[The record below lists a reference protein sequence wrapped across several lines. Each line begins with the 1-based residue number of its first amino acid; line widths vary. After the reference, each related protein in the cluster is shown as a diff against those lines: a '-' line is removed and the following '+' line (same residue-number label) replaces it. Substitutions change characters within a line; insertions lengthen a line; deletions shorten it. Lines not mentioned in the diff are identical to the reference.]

1 MLRFFATWRTN
12 KVQLQCDQTSTMQK
26 KLGAFSELTNPT
38 ELQNSVMNLGTLV
51 PNLLGDPV
59 NELGQY
65 VNNLKWLE

>member
-1 MLRFFATWRTN
+1 MLNETFSVVYKHRG
-12 KVQLQCDQTSTMQK
+12 VQTSYMQK

>member
-1 MLRFFATWRTN
+1 MTTVCPN
-12 KVQLQCDQTSTMQK
+12 KFYAK

-65 VNNLKWLE
+65 VNNLK

>member
-1 MLRFFATWRTN
+1 MYYSVTKQVTYA
-12 KVQLQCDQTSTMQK
+12 K

-38 ELQNSVMNLGTLV
+38 ELQNSVMNLLRYPV

-65 VNNLKWLE
+65 VNNLK